1 MADLD
6 AARKTV
12 DALIRDIP
20 DYPQP
25 GILFK
30 DLTPVLAAPEA
41 LMQSIQAI
49 VEPYRGERID
59 RVVGIEARGFL
70 FGAPAALELGAG
82 FVPVRK
88 PGKLPYDTVSVSYT
102 LEYGQGSLEM
112 HSDGLAAGERVLI
125 IDDLLATGGTAH
137 ATRTLVEQSGAE
149 IIGFSFLVEL
159 EFLNGRQRL
168 ADTRIE
174 SLVRY

>member
-1 MADLD
+1 VADLD

-41 LMQSIQAI
+41 LEQSVQAI
-49 VEPYRGERID
+49 VEPYRSAGID

-70 FGAPAALELGAG
+70 FGVPAALELGAG

-88 PGKLPYDTVSVSYT
+88 PGKLPHETVSVSYT
-102 LEYGQGSLEM
+102 LEYGQGTLEM
-112 HSDGLAAGERVLI
+112 HVDAIEAGQRVLI
-125 IDDLLATGGTAH
+125 VDDLLATGGTAD
-137 ATRTLVEQSGAE
+137 AARTLVNEAGAE
-149 IIGFSFLVEL
+149 IVGFSFLVEL
-159 EFLNGRQRL
+159 GFLEGRRRL
-168 ADTRIE
+168 DGTRIE
-174 SLVRY
+174 TLITY

>member
-6 AARKTV
+6 AARKSV
-12 DALIRDIP
+12 DDLIRDIP
-20 DYPQP
+20 DYPRP

-30 DLTPVLAAPEA
+30 DLTPVLAAPEV
-41 LMQSIQAI
+41 LSQSVQAI
-49 VEPYRGERID
+49 VEPYRNAGID

-112 HSDGLAAGERVLI
+112 HSDGLQAGQRVLI
-125 IDDLLATGGTAH
+125 VDDLLATGGTAD
-137 ATRTLVEQSGAE
+137 AAGTLVREAGAE
-149 IIGFSFLVEL
+149 VVGFSFLVEL
-159 EFLNGRQRL
+159 AFLDGRKRL
-168 ADTRIE
+168 GDTRIE